1 MLKYL
6 LQAGIIALSTHLIS
20 GDQLDQ
26 RCIIH
31 IALLAT
37 LVFLLIDKFI
47 PKLTSE
53 GFSTTPRYSQPS
65 YNRIVLNLD
74 NDRCCRRIY

>member
-6 LQAGIIALSTHLIS
+6 LQAGVIALSTHLIS
-20 GDQLDQ
+20 GDQLGQ

-53 GFSTTPRYSQPS
+53 GFSTTSRYSQSS
-65 YNRIVLNLD
+65 YNRIVHILN
-74 NDRCCRRIY
+74 NDRCDRRV